1 MKMRH
6 AMRALA
12 IGGGLLAVAATL
24 AAKNPAELSSAQ
36 PASSYPSRPITLVVT
51 FPPGGGTDLLARRL
65 GSWLERDLGQ
75 PVVIEN
81 RAGASGNIGAQ
92 AVARSPADGYTLLMV
107 NSSYAVNP
115 GVFRDLGFS
124 PKRDLKGVVNIGFV
138 PSVLVTSARSPWN
151 TLRQVLDDAAL
162 QSDKGVA
169 YASCGNGTPQHLA
182 GEMLGR
188 RAGGKWLHVPY
199 RGCGPA
205 LTDVLAGNV
214 PLGMV
219 TASAAMPFIHAGNL
233 RALAVTAPRRS
244 AFLPEV
250 PTVAEQGFTGY
261 ELDQWHG
268 VLAPAATPAAIIDK
282 LSAAANAIL
291 QRQDVKDDLRAL
303 GYSVEGGDPKEFQGL
318 ILRDIARF
326 AELTGQIGLRID

>member
-1 MKMRH
+1 MMMRQ
-6 AMRALA
+6 ATCVLALCA
-12 IGGGLLAVAATL
+12 GLLAAAAP
-24 AAKNPAELSSAQ
+24 AAKTPAHAPVPEESAL
-36 PASSYPSRPITLVVT
+36 SYPSRPITLVVT

-92 AVARSPADGYTLLMV
+92 AVARAPADGYTLLMV

-124 PKRDLKGVVNIGFV
+124 PERDLKGVANIGFV
-138 PSVLVTSARSPWN
+138 PSVLVTSARSSWSS
-151 TLRQVLDDAAL
+151 LQQVLDGDA

-219 TASAAMPFIHAGNL
+219 TASSAMPFIQAGSL

-250 PTVAEQGFTGY
+250 PTVAEQGFPGY

-268 VLAPAATPAAIIDK
+268 ILAPASTPPAVVDK
-282 LSAAANAIL
+282 LSAAVNAVL
-291 QRQDVKDDLRAL
+291 GRQEVMNDLRAL
-303 GYSVEGGDPKEFQGL
+303 GYSVAGGDPDAFQDL

>member
-24 AAKNPAELSSAQ
+24 AAKNPAEPLSAQ
-36 PASSYPSRPITLVVT
+36 SASSYPSRPITLVVT

-124 PKRDLKGVVNIGFV
+124 PERDLKGVVNIGFV

-151 TLRQVLDDAAL
+151 TLGQVLDDAAL

-182 GEMLGR
+182 GEMLDR

-233 RALAVTAPRRS
+233 RALAVTAPKRS

-250 PTVAEQGFTGY
+250 PTVAEQGFAGY

-291 QRQDVKDDLRAL
+291 QRQDVRDDLRAL

>member
-1 MKMRH
+1 MRH

-24 AAKNPAELSSAQ
+24 AAKNPAEPLSAQ
-36 PASSYPSRPITLVVT
+36 SASSYPSRPITLVVT

-124 PKRDLKGVVNIGFV
+124 PERDLKGVVNIGFV

-151 TLRQVLDDAAL
+151 TLGQVLDDAAL

-182 GEMLGR
+182 GEMLDR

-233 RALAVTAPRRS
+233 RALAVTAPKRS

-250 PTVAEQGFTGY
+250 PTVAEQGFAGY

-291 QRQDVKDDLRAL
+291 QRQDVRDDLRAL